1 MAITNQ
7 QIILG
12 EMMARGITEEIHT
25 FEKWKSMGFS
35 VKKGEKS
42 EIKFPIWKYAGKKV
56 KKEDGETVES
66 NPHCFMKMSAF
77 FKASQ
82 VEPMK
87 VKAGASA

>member
-1 MAITNQ
+1 MATTNN
-7 QIILG
+7 QIIL
-12 EMMARGITEEIHT
+12 ENMILLGIEEEIHT
-25 FEKWKSMGFS
+25 FQKWQQLGYS

-42 EIKFPIWKYAGKKV
+42 EIKFPIWKYAGKKT
-56 KKEDGETVES
+56 KDDETGEEKEV

-87 VKAGASA
+87 ARA